1 MTKPR
6 KQYVMLCKL
15 TVCGTSWM

>member
-1 MTKPR
+1 
-6 KQYVMLCKL
+6 MLCKL